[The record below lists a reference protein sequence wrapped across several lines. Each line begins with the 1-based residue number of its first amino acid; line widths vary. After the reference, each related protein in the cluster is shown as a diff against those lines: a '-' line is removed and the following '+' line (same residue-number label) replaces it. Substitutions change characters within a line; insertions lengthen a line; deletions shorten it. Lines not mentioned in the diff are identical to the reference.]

1 MHKRIFSLLQRR
13 GVRTIVQL
21 VRRYLDHDI
30 SQQGAALAYY
40 LLFALFPL
48 LIFVS
53 SLVAQLHLDVSL
65 IIATLAPI
73 LPSDILTLAENYLQY
88 VSDHVS
94 VSTLWFSAVF
104 SIWFPM
110 RATFCL
116 MRAVRLAYGLGEPKK
131 PLRHTFKVVF
141 FTVVLLFCLIVTLLL
156 MTLGDRLL
164 GELVAPIWG
173 VLRFVVLGAIIFGAL
188 SALYAAAQDKP
199 RNKRAIFP
207 GAALATLAWILLSF
221 GYAVYVEYFAN
232 YSAIYGTLSTI
243 IVLMIWL
250 YWTALTLILGAEW
263 NHTIVT
269 AQ

>member
-1 MHKRIFSLLQRR
+1 MQKWFVSLLQRH
-13 GVRTIVQL
+13 GVRTVLYL

-53 SLVAQLHLDVSL
+53 GLVAQFQLDVSL
-65 IIATLAPI
+65 IIVTLAPI
-73 LPSDILTLAENYLQY
+73 LPSDILVLAENYLQY

-131 PLRHTFKVVF
+131 PLRHTFKVMF
-141 FTVVLLFCLIVTLLL
+141 FTVVLLFCLVVTLLL

-173 VLRFVVLGAIIFGAL
+173 VLRFLALGAIVFGAL

-199 RNKRAIFP
+199 RNQRAIFP

-221 GYAVYVEYFAN
+221 GYAVYVEQFAN
-232 YSAIYGTLSTI
+232 YSAIYGTLSAM

-263 NHTIVT
+263 NHMMVT

>member
-1 MHKRIFSLLQRR
+1 MRKQIFSLLRR
-13 GVRTIVQL
+13 RSVRTIIRL
-21 VRRYLDHDI
+21 INRYMTHDV

-53 SLVAQLHLDVSL
+53 GLVAQLHLDVSRVFE
-65 IIATLAPI
+65 TLAPI
-73 LPSDILTLAENYLQY
+73 LPSDVLALTEDYLRY

-116 MRAVRLAYGLGEPKK
+116 MRAVRRAYSLGDPKS
-131 PLRHTFKVVF
+131 PLRHAFKVLF
-141 FTVVLLFCLIVTLLL
+141 FTVLLLFCLILTLILI
-156 MTLGDRLL
+156 TLGDK
-164 GELVAPIWG
+164 LVGMLVSPVWG
-173 VLRFVVLGAIIFGAL
+173 AFRFAALGAVVFGAL
-188 SALYAAAQDKP
+188 STLYAAAQDKP
-199 RNKRAIFP
+199 RRARAILP
-207 GAALATLAWILLSF
+207 GAALATLAWILLSL
-221 GYAVYVEYFAN
+221 GYSVYTEHFSN

-250 YWTALTLILGAEW
+250 YLTALTLILGAEF
-263 NHTIVT
+263 NHTLL
-269 AQ
+269 